1 MKKFLLMLLI
11 ITMCFAFVSCSSNNI
26 ENNSTNAVDS
36 SDITS
41 DINSDDT
48 NLTYKGNAVA
58 DIQLEANG
66 YRTKI
71 GTDGADQ
78 FLNFETLD
86 EVENVEFSMEV
97 GTIIVV
103 YTTGEEENFGRI
115 LVDKNNNF
123 YLRPTDNISKTYRI
137 SNLPAIK

>member
-1 MKKFLLMLLI
+1 
-11 ITMCFAFVSCSSNNI
+11 MCFAFVSCSSNNV

-78 FLNFETLD
+78 FLNFEALD

>member
-11 ITMCFAFVSCSSNNI
+11 ITMCFAFVSCSSNNV

-78 FLNFETLD
+78 FLNFEALD

-103 YTTGEEENFGRI
+103 YTTGKEENFGRI

>member
-1 MKKFLLMLLI
+1 
-11 ITMCFAFVSCSSNNI
+11 MCFAFVSCSSNNV

-78 FLNFETLD
+78 FLNFEALD

-103 YTTGEEENFGRI
+103 YTTGKEENFGRI

>member
-1 MKKFLLMLLI
+1 
-11 ITMCFAFVSCSSNNI
+11 MCFAFVSCSSNNI

>member
-1 MKKFLLMLLI
+1 
-11 ITMCFAFVSCSSNNI
+11 MCFAFVSCSSNNV

-41 DINSDDT
+41 DINSNDT

-78 FLNFETLD
+78 FLNFAALD

>member
-11 ITMCFAFVSCSSNNI
+11 ITMCFAFVSCSSNNV

-78 FLNFETLD
+78 FLNFEALD